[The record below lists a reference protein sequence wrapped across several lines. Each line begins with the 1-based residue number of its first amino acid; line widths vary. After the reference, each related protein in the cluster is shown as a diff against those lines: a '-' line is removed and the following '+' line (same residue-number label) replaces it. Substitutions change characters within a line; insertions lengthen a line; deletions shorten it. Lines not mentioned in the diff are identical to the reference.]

1 MTFGTG
7 TKALLREAL
16 PDFAWRRRADVRRE
30 FLAGIVGAVLVI
42 PQAITFA
49 YLVGLPPE
57 TGLYC
62 AVFVGFLASLFGNS
76 PMVGGPN
83 TAVSIL
89 LSLTVMQYAGRGSP
103 IYTEF
108 VLALSLMVGLIQL
121 AIWLLRGAE
130 IFRYFSPAAII
141 GIKTGVGVL
150 LITSALEG
158 VLGLSPLATQFFYEK
173 FYLAAVSW
181 DELVNPYSVTI
192 AFVTIASGLAWKRK
206 WPRTYVV
213 AAVVAGSVVGG
224 AIYLVQGPVDSQ
236 LELLGRV
243 SVRLFPFHI
252 PHFTPQHWLFME
264 AVVPSAIAI
273 AVLGLAQSL
282 VIARDLKA
290 HVADGIDLEKEVFAQ
305 GVSNTLSAFFSTFAG
320 SGSFNRTSVAVEM
333 GARTPLAGLIAAG
346 AVLMFAIV
354 LGPVFTYL
362 PMPAIAGVLVLV
374 GIGMIQADEV
384 RLLWSGRVDRA
395 VFLVTLFTVTFLGLD
410 VGILVAVVASAIFLL
425 AGMSKVD
432 FAVSHDGEMER
443 IAVTGNLFYASV
455 DRLSRHLRAHPTART
470 HLYLSRVP
478 FCDATARAMIRAVQH
493 ERRANGGQ
501 LELVSAA
508 AGPGPLPVSTGVT

>member
-1 MTFGTG
+1 VKLGAYCAM
-7 TKALLREAL
+7 LLREAL
-16 PDFAWRRRADVRRE
+16 PDISWRRRVDARRE

-108 VLALSLMVGLIQL
+108 VLVLSLMVGLIQL

-158 VLGLSPLATQFFYEK
+158 ALGLSPLSTQFFYEK

-181 DELVNPYSVTI
+181 SELVNPYAAATALVTI
-192 AFVTIASGLAWKRK
+192 VSGLALKRI
-206 WPRTYVV
+206 WPRTYIV
-213 AAVVAGSVVGG
+213 AAVIAGSIVGTT
-224 AIYLVQGPVDSQ
+224 IYLVQGPIGSQ
-236 LELLGRV
+236 LELLGHV
-243 SVRLFPFHI
+243 TMRLLPVQW
-252 PHFTPQHWLFME
+252 PRLTPQHWLFME

-290 HVADGIDLEKEVFAQ
+290 RVVDDLDLEKEVFAQ
-305 GVSNTLSAFFSTFAG
+305 GIANTLSPIFSTFAG
-320 SGSFNRTSVAVEM
+320 SGSFNRTCVAVSM
-333 GARTPLAGLIAAG
+333 GVRTPLAGIIAAG
-346 AVLMFAIV
+346 AVVAFAFA
-354 LGPVFTYL
+354 LGPLLTYL

-374 GIGMIQADEV
+374 GIGMVQGDEV
-384 RLLWSGRVDRA
+384 RQLMRGRVDGI

-410 VGILVAVVASAIFLL
+410 VGILVAVLASAAFLL

-432 FAVSHDGEMER
+432 FDVSHEGETEC
-443 IAVTGNLFYASV
+443 IAVKGNLFYASV
-455 DRLSRHLRAHPTART
+455 DRLWQHLRAHPSACTRLDLT
-470 HLYLSRVP
+470 RVP
-478 FCDATARAMIRAVQH
+478 FCDATAHAMICTVQH
-493 ERRANGGQ
+493 ERSANGGR
-501 LELVSAA
+501 LDLVPAA
-508 AGPGPLPVSTGVT
+508 RV

>member
-1 MTFGTG
+1 MKLGAYCA
-7 TKALLREAL
+7 KLLREAL
-16 PDFAWRRRADVRRE
+16 PDLSWRRRADARRE

-76 PMVGGPN
+76 AMVGGPN

-108 VLALSLMVGLIQL
+108 VLTLSLMVGLIQL

-130 IFRYFSPAAII
+130 IFRYFSPAAIT

-158 VLGLSPLATQFFYEK
+158 ALGLSPLSTQFFYEK

-181 DELVNPYSVTI
+181 SDLVNPYSVTI
-192 AFVTIASGLAWKRK
+192 ALVTIASGLALKRF

-224 AIYLVQGPVDSQ
+224 AIYLVQGPVGSQ
-236 LELLGRV
+236 LELLGHV
-243 SVRLFPFHI
+243 TFRLLPVHI
-252 PHFTPQHWLFME
+252 PRFTPQHWLFME

-290 HVADGIDLEKEVFAQ
+290 HVPDNIDLEKEVFAQ
-305 GVSNTLSAFFSTFAG
+305 GIANTLSPLFSTFAG

-333 GARTPLAGLIAAG
+333 GARTPLSGIVAAG
-346 AVLMFAIV
+346 AVVVLAFV
-354 LGPVFTYL
+354 LGPVLTYL

-374 GIGMIQADEV
+374 GIGMIQGDEV
-384 RLLWSGRVDRA
+384 RRMMRGRVDGI
-395 VFLVTLFTVTFLGLD
+395 VFLGTLFTVTFLGLD
-410 VGILVAVVASAIFLL
+410 LGILVAVIASAVFLL

-432 FAVSHDGEMER
+432 FDVSHDGEVEC
-443 IAVTGNLFYASV
+443 IAVKGNLFYASV
-455 DRLSRHLRAHPTART
+455 DRLLRHLHAHPTART
-470 HLYLSRVP
+470 RLDLTRVP
-478 FCDATARAMIRAVQH
+478 FCDATAHAMISAVQY

-501 LELVSAA
+501 LDLVPAA
-508 AGPGPLPVSTGVT
+508 RG